1 MKKAKIF
8 HINQGGYLINVKAYS
23 KVQIAKKLNMTLHQI
38 NLDCD
43 TTPCEEFHGEI
54 THDFTEQHTT
64 IKPLTAKQRKV
75 IVAAFLA
82 QIINQIDC
90 HMFGYEDESNG
101 KYILEKDQEKILDMI
116 NKEAMKYA
124 EKALGFD
131 HVANSILLI
140 NTVREQVK

>member
-1 MKKAKIF
+1 MK
-8 HINQGGYLINVKAYS
+8 
-23 KVQIAKKLNMTLHQI
+23 
-38 NLDCD
+38 
-43 TTPCEEFHGEI
+43 TTP
-54 THDFTEQHTT
+54 T

-75 IVAAFLA
+75 IVAAFLV
-82 QIINQIDC
+82 QIINQTDG

-131 HVANSILLI
+131 RVANSILLI
-140 NTVREQVK
+140 KAVREQVK